1 MLLEKQ
7 NHNGEMMKQI
17 VTYEKEGVLSPIK
30 RYVLLSNSPR
40 RKELLHFLKP
50 ECFSLGVDER
60 MIEEHFMTVYDSD
73 QFLERVAKVCC
84 ELAKAKANI
93 IPEEGVLYI
102 SADTIITTNDK
113 VYHKPKSLEEAKET
127 IRSYFG
133 KSHYSV
139 TAVCMKMKDY
149 QEVFYSTAIIHF
161 VDYYDS
167 LETIIEEY
175 VEANKPLDKAGAY
188 SIRDIDPR
196 FIERIT
202 GDINTVIGLPV
213 AEISKRL
220 FKKTS

>member
-1 MLLEKQ
+1 MLLAKQ
-7 NHNGEMMKQI
+7 DHKGEMMNQV
-17 VTYEKEGVLSPIK
+17 VTYEKEGALTTIK
-30 RYVLLSNSPR
+30 KYVLLSNSPR
-40 RKELLHFLKP
+40 RKELLSFLKP
-50 ECFSLGVDER
+50 ECFSPSVDER
-60 MIEEHFMTVYDSD
+60 MIEEHFMTIFDSD
-73 QFLERVAKVCC
+73 PFLERASKVCC

-93 IPEEGVLYI
+93 IPEENVLYI

-113 VYHKPKSLEEAKET
+113 IYHKPKSLEEAKET

-167 LETIIEEY
+167 LESAIDDY
-175 VEANKPLDKAGAY
+175 VEASKPFDKAGAY

-196 FIERIT
+196 FIEGIT
-202 GDINTVIGLPV
+202 GDINTVIGLPI

-220 FKKTS
+220 FKKS